1 MCESLLGELYDFVQF
16 SLIELEHG
24 YLVLL
29 VKLHTLYIIL
39 LFKYIYIYMKTVFR
53 FFLTRVLD
61 TLK

>member
-39 LFKYIYIYMKTVFR
+39 LFKYIYMKTVFR

>member
-29 VKLHTLYIIL
+29 VKLHTFYIIL
-39 LFKYIYIYMKTVFR
+39 LFKYIYMKTVFR